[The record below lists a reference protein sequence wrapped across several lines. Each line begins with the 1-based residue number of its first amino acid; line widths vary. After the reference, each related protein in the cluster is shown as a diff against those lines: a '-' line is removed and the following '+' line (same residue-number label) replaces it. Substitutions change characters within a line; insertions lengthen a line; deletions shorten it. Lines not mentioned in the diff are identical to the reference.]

1 MTSTA
6 YSEIIL
12 FFQEPFAEIEG
23 TECVSTEPV
32 PNAPSFCRYATVL
45 GNCADFGCLRARLL
59 SYPVG
64 FIPAMVESLVT
75 VYPSTFGIWLLLHEP
90 EQRQCFAFQ
99 SAGFFGRLL
108 YTPSKKGSFPNFPD
122 GLLAFLPDL
131 DAIGAFARQV
141 GWPSGEQVWIATGVR
156 NRETALNIGL
166 LQACQQ
172 QDYPRVLEVFGVGH
186 AFSFEYYVQ
195 KTWQLLAQD
204 AYFIAYMDNIRTF
217 GPFFLTCTP
226 IREHLREA
234 VQEYYRQPPNRME
247 LGGSEDAEIVIQ
259 ERYLDSYEYW
269 RQLT

>member
-1 MTSTA
+1 MTSPV

-23 TECVSTEPV
+23 TECVSTEPA
-32 PNAPSFCRYATVL
+32 PNTYLFCRYAIVL
-45 GNCADFGCLRARLL
+45 GKCADFRCLHDRLL

-64 FIPAMVESLVT
+64 FIPAIVTSIAT

-90 EQRQCFAFQ
+90 EQRQCLAFQ

-108 YTPSKKGSFPNFPD
+108 YTPSKKGSFPD

-156 NRETALNIGL
+156 NRDTALNIGL
-166 LQACQQ
+166 LQACQK
-172 QDYPRVLEVFGVGH
+172 QDYSRVLEVFGVGH

-195 KTWQLLAQD
+195 ETWRLLSQD
-204 AYFIAYMDNIRTF
+204 AYFIAYMDNSRAF
-217 GPFFLTCTP
+217 GPFFLTSSP
-226 IREHLREA
+226 IREHLRKA
-234 VQEYYRQPPNRME
+234 VQEYYRHPLNRME
-247 LGGSEDAEIVIQ
+247 LGGSGNAEIVIQ

>member
-1 MTSTA
+1 MISTT

-32 PNAPSFCRYATVL
+32 PNTPSFCRYATVL
-45 GNCADFGCLRARLL
+45 GNCADFRCLRDRLL

-64 FIPAMVESLVT
+64 FIPAMVKSLAT

-108 YTPSKKGSFPNFPD
+108 YTPSKKGAFPD
-122 GLLAFLPDL
+122 ALLAFLPDL
-131 DAIGAFARQV
+131 DAIGAFARHV
-141 GWPSGEQVWIATGVR
+141 GWPSGEQGWITIGVR
-156 NRETALNIGL
+156 ERDTGLNISL

-195 KTWQLLAQD
+195 KTGRLLAQD
-204 AYFIAYMDNIRTF
+204 AYFIAYMDNSRTF

-226 IREHLREA
+226 IREPLRKA
-234 VQEYYRQPPNRME
+234 VQEYYRHPLNRME
-247 LGGSEDAEIVIQ
+247 LSGSGNTEIVIQ
-259 ERYLDSYEYW
+259 EKYLDSYEYW